1 MLISFAPLKK
11 YQLTK
16 MIEQNSTLHIKDCLE
31 IQQNK
36 IPLMTIINL
45 VTSNLPSKLSRREMS
60 LILDDGKHKV
70 NDEIFCIH
78 R

>member
-1 MLISFAPLKK
+1 
-11 YQLTK
+11 
-16 MIEQNSTLHIKDCLE
+16 MIEQNSTLYIKACLE

-36 IPLMTIINL
+36 MPFMTIINL

-60 LILDDGKHKV
+60 LILDDGKYKV

>member
-1 MLISFAPLKK
+1 MLITFASLKK

-16 MIEQNSTLHIKDCLE
+16 MVEQNSTLYIKACLE

-36 IPLMTIINL
+36 IPFTTIINL
-45 VTSNLPSKLSRREMS
+45 VTSNLPSKLSRREMY
-60 LILDDGKHKV
+60 LILDDGKYKV
-70 NDEIFCIH
+70 NGEIFGID